1 MTRFHLPGTY
11 RGWWLCL
18 LLLLFG
24 NAHTLVA
31 QAPPP
36 GAGRLFVLNEGPAGA
51 KGTLGFV
58 GYPGGY
64 FQLVDSIPVLGNFG
78 KPTDLLRVDTTLYVG
93 AGDGSL
99 LAYSTNSLRR
109 IATVPNVSV
118 RQLAAAPGNR
128 LVITTNAKPYVRVFN
143 RLNLA
148 AGPLFTLDSSRVRD
162 IAEGVLVLGDT
173 AWVAVNGF
181 GAPNVGELVSFRLST
196 ADTVRT
202 LRTRN
207 NPNSL
212 LYAAPY
218 LYAQCLDFTN
228 GLVIQQIDPAALAI
242 TRTDSC
248 KILSYGGFV
257 LRDSLIV
264 FNNSGSFPAQ
274 LASYRLSD
282 GFIRPSYLTFDSYGL
297 VSEAEGLLFGS
308 TTNFFSTGSISYF
321 RGTTAGPYSVSVGVS
336 PRDMEW
342 QNDSLPYLNL
352 GADRFACGGFNDSL
366 VAGYPGPGEVTY
378 QWQDGN
384 ALPARRLTSTV
395 NTTYWVQATNR
406 YGKTR
411 RDSVVVSV
419 EQPPVVNRD
428 YPQSGIVNQALSFAL
443 LGALDS
449 CQFSYRAQDSSTV
462 TRITSGGCAT
472 LLTFAR
478 PDTYFV
484 FVRAWRNGCS
494 TLDSVSFV
502 VNAATAKPGLQNVT
516 LSLYPNPAHEAVT
529 LAGLPAESQPE
540 LYLVNATGQIWQLP
554 GTTAVPPLNLNISH
568 LPRGVYWL
576 QVQWNDQQQTL
587 RLVKQ

>member
-1 MTRFHLPGTY
+1 MSYFPLPLN
-11 RGWWLCL
+11 RWCLRLSL
-18 LLLLFG
+18 LLLSFG
-24 NAHTLVA
+24 FHSGLA

-99 LAYSTNSLRR
+99 LAYSTQTLQR
-109 IATVPNVSV
+109 ISTVANVSV
-118 RQLAAAPGNR
+118 RQMAAAPGNR
-128 LVITTNAKPYVRVFN
+128 LVVTCSAQPYVRVFN
-143 RLNLA
+143 RLNLG
-148 AGPLFTLDSSRVRD
+148 AGPLFTLDTNRVRD
-162 IAEGVLVLGDT
+162 IAEGILVLGDT

-181 GAPNVGELVSFRLST
+181 GAPNVGELVAFRLST

-212 LYAAPY
+212 LYAPPY
-218 LYAQCLDFTN
+218 LYAQCLDYTK
-228 GLVIQQIDPAALAI
+228 GLVIQQIDPISLTI
-242 TRTDSC
+242 SRTDSTN
-248 KILSYGGFV
+248 ILSYGGFV

-282 GFIRPSYLTFDSYGL
+282 GFVGSSYLTFDSYGL

-321 RGTTAGPYSVSVGVS
+321 RGTNPGPYPVSVGVS

-342 QNDSLPYLNL
+342 QNDSIPYINL
-352 GADRFACGGFNDSL
+352 GADRIACGSFNDSL
-366 VAGYPGPGEVTY
+366 VAGYPGQGEVTY
-378 QWQDGN
+378 QWQDN
-384 ALPARRLTSTV
+384 SALPARRLNATQ
-395 NTTYWVQATNR
+395 NTTFWVQATNS
-406 YGKTR
+406 YGKSR
-411 RDSVVVSV
+411 RDSLIITVN
-419 EQPPVVNRD
+419 QPPVINRN
-428 YPQSGIVNQALSFAL
+428 YPQSGIANQALSFAL
-443 LGALDS
+443 LGSLDS
-449 CQFSYRAQDSSTV
+449 CQFSYRAQDSTTH
-462 TRITSGGCAT
+462 TRVASSGCTASI
-472 LLTFAR
+472 TFAL
-478 PDTYFV
+478 PDTYTIY
-484 FVRAWRNGCS
+484 VRAWRNGCS

-502 VNAATAKPGLQNVT
+502 VNAGTFIPNWAAVPIN
-516 LSLYPNPAHEAVT
+516 LYPNPAT
-529 LAGLPAESQPE
+529 NMIILSGLPADSKPT
-540 LYLVNATGQIWQLP
+540 LRLVNATGQVWQLP
-554 GTTAVPPLNLNISH
+554 CTVASTQRELNISH
-568 LPRGVYWL
+568 LHNGVYWL
-576 QVQWNDQQQTL
+576 QVSWDGRQETL